1 MIGRFISYIY
11 LMDYNKFN
19 NAKRVIRKKT
29 AVSFFIVLMLSGFG
43 KVSAQAL
50 PSEDSF
56 FDHVRFGGSLGL
68 SFNNDFF
75 SASLA
80 PKAVYDF
87 NRYTS
92 AGVGLLGSYT
102 NGDNYTSFN
111 YGGSVLGLLR
121 PLRFLQLSAE
131 FEELHVSRHWEF
143 DGGHRHD
150 SYWYPAL
157 FLGAGYTNGPMTIG
171 IRYDVL
177 YDEEKSIY
185 GRALMP
191 FVSVYF

>member
-19 NAKRVIRKKT
+19 KAGRIIRNEI
-29 AVSFFIVLMLSGFG
+29 AVSLFIFLMLSCFG
-43 KVSAQAL
+43 KLTAQTL
-50 PSEDSF
+50 SSENSF
-56 FDHVRFGGSLGL
+56 LDQVRFGGSLGL
-68 SFNNDFF
+68 SFNNDLF

-92 AGVGLLGSYT
+92 AGAGLLGSYT
-102 NGDNYTSFN
+102 NGENYTSFS

-131 FEELHVSRHWEF
+131 FEELHVSRKWEF
-143 DGGHRHD
+143 DGANVED

-185 GRALMP
+185 GSALMP